1 MFGVEPR
8 VVISGCAARA
18 EATVAL
24 YAPKAGGSGAF
35 GTWWNS
41 GWDLEELE
49 AFEEQKEGACD
60 HDSLNMEITSKG
72 TAAKSFK
79 GFWSCSYVAVHTH
92 NTYTCTPKKRRT
104 QSEVQQLLMMLYYDV
119 YNTYMYNYID
129 IIYILQYTNI
139 EHLIQTLLAQK
150 WKYLRHLFDPIV
162 PWSHGHPLCTPGGN
176 NQWRTKR
183 DRLEEDKNLSE
194 MTTTPGLEMKDPSK
208 WGIFLLIRTVHIG
221 SKA

>member
-79 GFWSCSYVAVHTH
+79 GFWSCSYVAVYTH

-119 YNTYMYNYID
+119 YNTY
-129 IIYILQYTNI
+129 IYII
-139 EHLIQTLLAQK
+139 ILILYIYIAIHKHWTSDSNTTGAEMEVPEASF
-150 WKYLRHLFDPIV
+150 RSHCPMV
-162 PWSHGHPLCTPGGN
+162 PW
-176 NQWRTKR
+176 
-183 DRLEEDKNLSE
+183 
-194 MTTTPGLEMKDPSK
+194 PST
-208 WGIFLLIRTVHIG
+208 LHARRQ
-221 SKA
+221 